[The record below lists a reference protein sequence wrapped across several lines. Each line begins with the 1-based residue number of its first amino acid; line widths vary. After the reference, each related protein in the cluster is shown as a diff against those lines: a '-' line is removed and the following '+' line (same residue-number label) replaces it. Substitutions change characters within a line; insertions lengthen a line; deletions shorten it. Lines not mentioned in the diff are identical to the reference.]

1 MTLSRF
7 NVRTDSKVYP
17 VIIGQ
22 DIIDRIGDLIDGSI
36 GRGFIVTDNVISEI
50 YLDSLIQGLKSSGI
64 ETVTK
69 VLQAG
74 ESFKTL
80 ESVKV
85 LYDFLANELASRSD
99 TLIAFGG
106 GVIGDIA
113 GFVASTFKRGM
124 NLVHVPTTL
133 LAQVDS
139 AVGGKT
145 GVNLSEGK
153 NLVGTFYQPNAVIA
167 DVCTLKSL
175 PLDDFVAGLAEV
187 IKYGVIMDHEFFQ
200 FLIDNKDEI
209 LLRNPE
215 LISAIVERALR
226 NKAQIV
232 EEDERE
238 EKGRREILNFGH
250 TVGHAIE
257 ICSNHTILHGQAVA
271 IGMVEE
277 ARIAVRMGKLDSSI
291 LETLI
296 YSLSLFGLSTKI
308 PSGIDVSQLSVIMKQ
323 DKKVRKGQLTIP
335 ILVGLG
341 KTRMMVVDSVNNLN
355 LVRRNGDDKQ
365 C

>member
-1 MTLSRF
+1 MTFSRF
-7 NVRTDSKVYP
+7 NVRTDSKDYP
-17 VIIGQ
+17 VIVGQ
-22 DIIDRIGDLIDGSI
+22 DILVRIGDFLDESI
-36 GRGFIVTDNVISEI
+36 GRGFIITDNVLSEI
-50 YLDSLIQGLKSSGI
+50 YLDSLIQGLKSASI

-85 LYDFLANELASRSD
+85 LYDFLTNELASRSD
-99 TLIAFGG
+99 TLIALGG
-106 GVIGDIA
+106 GVIGDIT

-167 DVCTLKSL
+167 DVSTLKSL
-175 PLDDFVAGLAEV
+175 PMDDFVAGLAEV
-187 IKYGVIMDHEFFQ
+187 IKYGIIMDHEFFQ

-215 LISAIVERALR
+215 EISTIVERALR
-226 NKAQIV
+226 NKAKIV

-238 EKGRREILNFGH
+238 ERGRREILNFGH

-277 ARIAVRMGKLDSSI
+277 ARISVRMGKLDNSI

-296 YSLSLFGLSTKI
+296 HSLSLFGLPTEI
-308 PSGIDVSQLSVIMKQ
+308 PSEIDVSQLSVIIKQ
-323 DKKVRKGQLTIP
+323 DKKMRNGQLTIP
-335 ILVGLG
+335 MLIGLG
-341 KTRMMVVDSVNNLN
+341 KTEMMIVDPVNNLK
-355 LVRRNGDDKQ
+355 LIRSNGEDIQ